1 MNEQNSHMG
10 DLERSLRALAEAD
23 RHVEAPAHVQAAV
36 MSTWDIVKPFAPHR
50 RRRRTRGALFLAIGS
65 TAAVVVTVVVMYR
78 VPSELVRP
86 DPIVVAVAE
95 KSPVARNLPPTD
107 NNSLVEAH
115 RPRPRRP
122 RMRGETAAPRGERGL
137 LLVADPILDP
147 IAASIVRVRVRRTA
161 LVALGIALVEPND
174 SGWVDLEMLVGE
186 DGVARTIR
194 RAVPVS
200 VRQE

>member
-1 MNEQNSHMG
+1 MNEQMSHRG

-23 RHVEAPAHVQAAV
+23 RRVEAPPHVQAEV
-36 MSTWDIVKPFAPHR
+36 MHTWDTVKPFAHR
-50 RRRRTRGALFLAIGS
+50 RRRRTRSALLLAIGS
-65 TAAVVVTVVVMYR
+65 TAATVVTVVVMYR
-78 VPSELVRP
+78 ALSEPTRP
-86 DPIVVAVAE
+86 EPIVVAVAE

-107 NNSLVEAH
+107 NHSLVEAH
-115 RPRPRRP
+115 QPRPRRP
-122 RMRGETAAPRGERGL
+122 RMRGEAATPRGERGL

-147 IAASIVRVRVRRTA
+147 IAASIVRIRVRRTA
-161 LVALGIALVEPND
+161 LVTLGIALVEPND